1 MHAAGFLWRA
11 QVAGSYPRAGRAWPP
26 GGAAAYNTG
35 FRTGRDRRM
44 PWYVYLIECC
54 DGSIYTGITN
64 DVAARYATH
73 AAGRGARYTRSRPP
87 LRLLA
92 TVSYPDRSSAARAE
106 VAVKRLTAQ
115 RKRELVAA
123 LAAVA
128 APGLSAAGG

>member
-1 MHAAGFLWRA
+1 
-11 QVAGSYPRAGRAWPP
+11 
-26 GGAAAYNTG
+26 
-35 FRTGRDRRM
+35 M
-44 PWYVYLIECC
+44 PWYVYLIECS
-54 DGSIYTGITN
+54 DRSIYTGITN

-73 AAGRGARYTRSRPP
+73 AAGRGARYTRSHPP

-92 TVSYPDRSSAARAE
+92 TVAYPDRSSASRAE

-128 APGLSAAGG
+128 TPALSAPGG